1 MTVISVTN
9 LALRFGTATV
19 LEDISFA
26 LDEHDKLGVIGVNGC
41 GKSSLHRIPLSLA
54 AATASEADI
63 PASPMARNRGATCS
77 TVSPS
82 ATYSAGVASE
92 TASCAPWLSSDSG
105 EKI

>member
-41 GKSSLHRIPLSLA
+41 GKSSLFKMI
-54 AATASEADI
+54 
-63 PASPMARNRGATCS
+63 
-77 TVSPS
+77 
-82 ATYSAGVASE
+82 AGD
-92 TASCAPWLSSDSG
+92 SDYEPTEGSV
-105 EKI
+105 